1 MSPADNLKRG
11 LLIAAGTLVLDQA
24 TKLAMLVYLIEGFRP
39 TVRILPFFDLV
50 VVWNYGV
57 SFGMFNTGSSSSAFL
72 FAALAFAIVLGLVW
86 WMRNAENRTV
96 VLALGL
102 VVGGAIGNVVD
113 RLRFGAVFDFIDIH
127 VAGWHWPAFNVADS
141 GITIGVA
148 VLFYDAFIGSR
159 TALK

>member
-1 MSPADNLKRG
+1 MNANLKRG
-11 LLIAAGTLVLDQA
+11 LLFAAVTLVLDQA
-24 TKLAMLVYLIEGFRP
+24 AKLAMLVYLIEGFRP
-39 TVRILPFFDLV
+39 SVRVLPFFDLV

-57 SFGMFNTGSSSSAFL
+57 SFGIFNTGSSSAAHL
-72 FAALAFAIVLGLVW
+72 FAGLAFAIVLGLVW
-86 WMRNAENRTV
+86 WMRNAENGTV
-96 VLALGL
+96 VVGLGL

-113 RLRFGAVFDFIDIH
+113 RLRFGAVFDFLDFH

-148 VLFYDAFIGSR
+148 LLFWDAFIGTR